1 MKNPFGPDPDSFSS
15 YINLKKRMLALVQGK
30 KVYDQMFQVVQ
41 TAYEE
46 ALKSENIVLSRPEQK
61 RMLAQIFRLMLE
73 DMLKKLDRRSPS
85 ES

>member
-15 YINLKKRMLALVQGK
+15 YVNLKKRMLALVQGK
-30 KVYDQMFQVVQ
+30 KVYDQMFRVVQ

-73 DMLKKLDRRSPS
+73 DMLKKLDERTGTA
-85 ES
+85 

>member
-15 YINLKKRMLALVQGK
+15 YVNLKQRMLQLVKGK
-30 KVYDQMFQVVQ
+30 RIYDQIFEVVQ

-73 DMLKKLDRRSPS
+73 DMLKKLDERTGTA
-85 ES
+85 

>member
-15 YINLKKRMLALVQGK
+15 YVNLKQRMLQLVKGK
-30 KVYDQMFQVVQ
+30 KVYDQIFQVVQ

-46 ALKSENIVLSRPEQK
+46 ALKTENIVLSRPEQK

-73 DMLKKLDRRSPS
+73 DMLKKLDNRTGTD
-85 ES
+85 

>member
-15 YINLKKRMLALVQGK
+15 YVNLKQRMLQLVQGK

-46 ALKSENIVLSRPEQK
+46 ALKTENIVLSRPEQK

-73 DMLKKLDRRSPS
+73 DMLKKLDERTGTA
-85 ES
+85 

>member
-15 YINLKKRMLALVQGK
+15 YVNLKQRMLQLVKEK
-30 KVYDQMFQVVQ
+30 KVYDQIFQVVQ

-73 DMLKKLDRRSPS
+73 DMLKKLDERTGTV
-85 ES
+85 

>member
-15 YINLKKRMLALVQGK
+15 YVNLKQRMLQLVKGK
-30 KVYDQMFQVVQ
+30 RVYDQIFQVVQ

-46 ALKSENIVLSRPEQK
+46 ALKTENIVLSRPEQK

-73 DMLKKLDRRSPS
+73 DMLKKLDERTGTA
-85 ES
+85 

>member
-15 YINLKKRMLALVQGK
+15 YVNLKQRMLQLVKEK
-30 KVYDQMFQVVQ
+30 KVYDQIFQVVQ

-61 RMLAQIFRLMLE
+61 RMLAQIFKLMLE
-73 DMLKKLDRRSPS
+73 DMLKKLDERTGTV
-85 ES
+85 

>member
-15 YINLKKRMLALVQGK
+15 YVNLKQRMLQLVKGK
-30 KVYDQMFQVVQ
+30 RVYDQIFQVVQ

-46 ALKSENIVLSRPEQK
+46 ALKTENIVLSPPEQK

-73 DMLKKLDRRSPS
+73 DMLKKLDERTGTA
-85 ES
+85 

>member
-15 YINLKKRMLALVQGK
+15 YVNLKQRMLQLVKGK
-30 KVYDQMFQVVQ
+30 KVYDQIFQVVQ

-46 ALKSENIVLSRPEQK
+46 ALKTENILLSRPEQK

-73 DMLKKLDRRSPS
+73 DMLKKLDERTGTA
-85 ES
+85 

>member
-15 YINLKKRMLALVQGK
+15 YVNLKKRMLALVQGK
-30 KVYDQMFQVVQ
+30 KVYDQMFLVVQ

-61 RMLAQIFRLMLE
+61 RLLAQIFRLMLE
-73 DMLKKLDRRSPS
+73 DMLKKLDERTGTA
-85 ES
+85 

>member
-1 MKNPFGPDPDSFSS
+1 MQNPFGPDPDSFSS

-30 KVYDQMFQVVQ
+30 KVYDQIFQVVQ

-46 ALKSENIVLSRPEQK
+46 GLKTENIILSRPEQK

-73 DMLKKLDRRSPS
+73 DMLKKLDERTGTA
-85 ES
+85 

>member
-15 YINLKKRMLALVQGK
+15 YVNLKQRMLQLVKGK
-30 KVYDQMFQVVQ
+30 KVYDQIFQVVQ

-46 ALKSENIVLSRPEQK
+46 ALKTENIVLSRPEQK

-73 DMLKKLDRRSPS
+73 DMLKKLDKRTGTA
-85 ES
+85 